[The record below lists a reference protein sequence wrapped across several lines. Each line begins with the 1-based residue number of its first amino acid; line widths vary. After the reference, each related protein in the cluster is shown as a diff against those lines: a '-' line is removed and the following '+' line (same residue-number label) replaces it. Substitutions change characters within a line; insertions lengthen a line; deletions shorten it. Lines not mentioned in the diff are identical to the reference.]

1 MPAEWQI
8 RHWLLAISAPAPGG
22 KRSSP
27 AGNSTRTIAHCR
39 GAAALLPDVESALAG
54 PHHATPHDKDNIATE
69 HRTDTKLMDRTLLSI
84 ILPPAKPIALKRI
97 QRHCA

>member
-8 RHWLLAISAPAPGG
+8 RHWLLAMSAPIPGG
-22 KRSSP
+22 KDSSP

-39 GAAALLPDVESALAG
+39 GATSFLPAAESALAEL
-54 PHHATPHDKDNIATE
+54 HHTTSHAKDNIATE
-69 HRTDTKLMDRTLLSI
+69 NRTDTKLMNRTFLSI
-84 ILPPAKPIALKRI
+84 VFWSAKPIAPKLI